1 MSELRLPPGV
11 VGNREVKS
19 NDPIT
24 ADKLWHRFRRTEN
37 FGKPVTSSRTFQIG
51 TRAKVGGTAGFVVGA
66 ADNLPYVA
74 TLPASQSGS
83 TLVIPI
89 DGLNVG
95 DVITGFRVVGQI
107 ESGGNTV
114 TVDGDLRATTNVAA
128 DPTDASIGAMTQ
140 VSVTAD
146 TAMSQ
151 SKTGLTEIV
160 TSGKTYYLKIT
171 ATTAGST
178 DIILQAC
185 EITVTPNPC
194 PESIEVIL
202 FQASK
207 AGILDDDIFV
217 SLFDSGTNTA
227 ITFDV
232 KKNGS
237 SILSAVIS
245 VVHGDGDRGIKTGT
259 WASSAGRTYAR
270 GDVISAVIS
279 VTSAVGAYGPSLTYE
294 TLEESD

>member
-1 MSELRLPPGV
+1 M
-11 VGNREVKS
+11 N
-19 NDPIT
+19 
-24 ADKLWHRFRRTEN
+24 
-37 FGKPVTSSRTFQIG
+37 
-51 TRAKVGGTAGFVVGA
+51 
-66 ADNLPYVA
+66 
-74 TLPASQSGS
+74 
-83 TLVIPI
+83 
-89 DGLNVG
+89 
-95 DVITGFRVVGQI
+95 
-107 ESGGNTV
+107 
-114 TVDGDLRATTNVAA
+114 GDLRATTNVAA

-217 SLFDSGTNTA
+217 SLFDSGTDTA